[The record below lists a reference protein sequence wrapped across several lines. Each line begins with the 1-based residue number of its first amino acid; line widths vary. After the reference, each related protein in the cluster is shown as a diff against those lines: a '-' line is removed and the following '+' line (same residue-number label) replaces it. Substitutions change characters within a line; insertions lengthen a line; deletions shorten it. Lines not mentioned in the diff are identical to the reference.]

1 MTFKLKTINMDTLP
15 SQELKSFLDTKY
27 LEYNCEGFIPNDP
40 VSIPHLFEKK
50 EDIEISAFL
59 TATIAWG
66 NRNSILKNSN
76 RLIKE
81 MGFYPHEFIINA
93 TERDLLAFENFVH
106 RTFNGADTIFFL
118 QSLQNIYKNHS
129 GLEAVFTEG
138 YSNGQTIYGSLAHF
152 RSIFL
157 EPVHQKRSEKHIAN
171 VAQKASCKRLNMFLR
186 WMVRN
191 DNRGV
196 DFGLWRQIPASALM
210 LPLDVHTG
218 NISRKLGLLA
228 RKQNDWQAVEEV
240 TQNLRLFD
248 AGDPVK
254 YDFALFGLGVNNDF

>member
-1 MTFKLKTINMDTLP
+1 METL
-15 SQELKSFLDTKY
+15 SGQELKSFLDDKY
-27 LEYNCEGFIPNDP
+27 LEYNCKGFIAKDP
-40 VSIPHLFEKK
+40 VSIPHQFEKK

-66 NRNSILKNSN
+66 NRNSILKNAN
-76 RLIKE
+76 RLTKE
-81 MGFYPHEFIINA
+81 MGYYPHEFIINA
-93 TERDLLAFENFVH
+93 SDKDFLAFENFVH
-106 RTFNGADTIFFL
+106 RTFNGIDTIFFL
-118 QSLQNIYKNHS
+118 QSLQNIYKNHN
-129 GLEAVFTEG
+129 GLEAVFSDG
-138 YSNGQTIYGSLAHF
+138 YSNGQTIFGSLVHF
-152 RSIFL
+152 RNIFL
-157 EPVHQKRSEKHIAN
+157 EPVHEKRSEKHIAN

-196 DFGLWRQIPASALM
+196 DFGLWKQIPASALM

-240 TQNLRLFD
+240 TQNLRQFD
-248 AGDPVK
+248 AADPVK
-254 YDFALFGLGVNNDF
+254 YDFSLFGLGVNNDF